1 MSRIE
6 DIERKMHQAC
16 IQTGKKS
23 QKHILQ
29 AVLRAHHAQECRAQ
43 GEQEARAQGEQEA
56 RAQGQ
61 QDYPTWA
68 KLGRRV
74 VFMYWGPFAL
84 GPHFRL
90 DL

>member
-23 QKHILQ
+23 QKLILQ
-29 AVLRAHHAQECRAQ
+29 AVLKAHHAQECRAQ
-43 GEQEARAQGEQEA
+43 GEQEARAQG
-56 RAQGQ
+56 Q
-61 QDYPTWA
+61 QDHPTWA

-74 VFMYWGPFAL
+74 VFMYWGHFPL

>member
-43 GEQEARAQGEQEA
+43 GEQEARAQG
-56 RAQGQ
+56 Q
-61 QDYPTWA
+61 QDHPTWA

>member
-16 IQTGKKS
+16 IQTGKNHKK
-23 QKHILQ
+23 QILQ
-29 AVLRAHHAQECRAQ
+29 AVLRAHHAQECQ
-43 GEQEARAQGEQEA
+43 AQGEQEA

-61 QDYPTWA
+61 QDHPTWA